1 MAYALYAPCLL
12 IAAISITLKENVI
25 STQHLPLVIAGPIV
39 RKVTS
44 NLCYIWVVTS
54 SADAPSLTLSHDE
67 APIDGDRQSETICV
81 GTHAFIHL
89 LSFSASKPFSDCARI
104 SYQLH
109 FDNEEQQARWHKE
122 QQALLYTG
130 QSTLSFHFTET
141 PKTILHGSCRKPHF
155 HSDDALAQVDT
166 LHEHAFK
173 QKSSFPDLLLMTG
186 DQIYADDVAGPMLK
200 AIHSVIAR
208 LGLFHETLEGAVVSN
223 TQELATHPHGY
234 YEREQLLPQ
243 ISTNTVLSS
252 LFFGAKKKPVFTS
265 VNAQNHLIGSAEIIA
280 MYLLVWSDTLWA
292 EITIDNDGI
301 PDKYSATFDKENE
314 ALKGF
319 VKQLPQVRRALA
331 HIPTYMIFDD
341 HDVTDDWNL
350 TRGWEQ
356 EVYGN
361 PLSKRMIGNAL
372 IGYLLCQGWG
382 NAPKKVTALIEKVKQ
397 STGEQGIAQH
407 DEIIDDLLDFD
418 QWHYRLDTTPPIEVL
433 DTRTQRWRSE
443 SDMNKPSGL
452 MDWEALC
459 DFQHSIIGKE
469 SVIVVSAAP
478 IYGVKVI
485 EAIQKVFTFF
495 GKALTVDAENW
506 MAHKG
511 TANVMLNIFRHYKT
525 PPEFI
530 ILSGDVHYS
539 FVYDVRLR
547 FRRNSPHITQFT
559 CSGLKN
565 AFPDGLIKWLDR
577 LNRILYRSKSPLNLF
592 TRRRNMSV
600 KAREPSMGYGEL
612 FNGCAI
618 GVLKISHKNTD
629 VQCKALL
636 SNGKEVEFPTSKND

>member
-1 MAYALYAPCLL
+1 MP
-12 IAAISITLKENVI
+12 
-25 STQHLPLVIAGPIV
+25 QVIAGPIV

-44 NLCYIWVVTS
+44 TECHIWVVTS
-54 SADAPSLTLSHDE
+54 NADSPALNLSANEVVVS
-67 APIDGDRQSETICV
+67 GNCQRETIRV
-81 GTHAFIHL
+81 GKYAFIHL
-89 LSFSASKPFSDCARI
+89 LSFTSSEPFEDTARIGYSLSFSDDA
-104 SYQLH
+104 
-109 FDNEEQQARWHKE
+109 QQASWEDE
-122 QQALLYTG
+122 QRGLLYDG
-130 QSTLSFHFTET
+130 QSSLCFHYTET
-141 PKTILHGSCRKPHF
+141 PETILHGSCRKPHF
-155 HSDDALAQVDT
+155 HSDDALAQVDV
-166 LHEHAFK
+166 LHKNAFK
-173 QKSSFPDLLLMTG
+173 KQNDFPDLLLMTG

-200 AIHSVIAR
+200 AIHSVIDR
-208 LGLFHETLEGAVVSN
+208 LGLYHEALEGAVVTN
-223 TQELATHPHGY
+223 TNELATHEHGY

-243 ISTNTVLSS
+243 IATNTVLSS
-252 LFFGAKKKPVFTS
+252 IFFGAKKKPVFTS

-292 EITIDNDGI
+292 DINIDKDGI
-301 PDKYSATFDKENE
+301 PPKYHAIFDKEHE
-314 ALKGF
+314 ALNGF

-382 NAPKKVTALIEKVKQ
+382 NAPKKVAPLIAKVQ
-397 STGEQGIAQH
+397 ESMGESGLNSH

-443 SDMNKPSGL
+443 SNMNKPSGL

-511 TANVMLNIFRHYKT
+511 TANVILNIFRHYKT
-525 PPEFI
+525 PPDFI

-577 LNRILYRSKSPLNLF
+577 LNRVLYRSKSPLNLF

-600 KAREPSMGYGEL
+600 KAREPSLGYGEL

-618 GVLKISHKNTD
+618 GVLKISQKNTD

-636 SNGKEVEFPTSKND
+636 SNGKEVEFPASKDD

>member
-1 MAYALYAPCLL
+1 MP
-12 IAAISITLKENVI
+12 
-25 STQHLPLVIAGPIV
+25 QVIAGPIV

-44 NLCYIWVVTS
+44 TECHIWVVTS
-54 SADAPSLTLSHDE
+54 NADSPTLNLSANEVVVS
-67 APIDGDRQSETICV
+67 GNCQRETIRV
-81 GTHAFIHL
+81 GKYAFIHL
-89 LSFSASKPFSDCARI
+89 LSFTSSEPFEDTARIGYSLSFSDDA
-104 SYQLH
+104 
-109 FDNEEQQARWHKE
+109 QQASWEDE
-122 QQALLYTG
+122 QRGLLYDG
-130 QSTLSFHFTET
+130 QSSLCFHYTET
-141 PKTILHGSCRKPHF
+141 PETILHGSCRKPHF
-155 HSDDALAQVDT
+155 HSDDALAQVDV
-166 LHEHAFK
+166 LHKNAFK
-173 QKSSFPDLLLMTG
+173 KENDFPDLLLMTG

-200 AIHSVIAR
+200 AIHSVIDR
-208 LGLFHETLEGAVVSN
+208 LGLYHEALEGAVVTN
-223 TQELATHPHGY
+223 TNELATHEHGY

-243 ISTNTVLSS
+243 IATNTVLSS
-252 LFFGAKKKPVFTS
+252 IFFGAKKKPVFTS

-292 EITIDNDGI
+292 DINIDKDGI
-301 PDKYSATFDKENE
+301 PPKYHAIFDKEHE
-314 ALKGF
+314 ALNGF

-382 NAPKKVTALIEKVKQ
+382 NAPKKVAPLIAKVQ
-397 STGEQGIAQH
+397 ESMGESGLNSH

-443 SDMNKPSGL
+443 SNMNKPSGL

-511 TANVMLNIFRHYKT
+511 TANVILNIFRHYKT
-525 PPEFI
+525 PPDFI

-577 LNRILYRSKSPLNLF
+577 LNRVLYRSKSPLNLF

-600 KAREPSMGYGEL
+600 KAREPSLGYGEL

-618 GVLKISHKNTD
+618 GVLKISQKNTD

-636 SNGKEVEFPTSKND
+636 SNGKEVEFPASKDD

>member
-1 MAYALYAPCLL
+1 MP
-12 IAAISITLKENVI
+12 
-25 STQHLPLVIAGPIV
+25 QVIAGPIV

-44 NLCYIWVVTS
+44 TECHIWVVTS
-54 SADAPSLTLSHDE
+54 NADSPTLNLSANEVVVS
-67 APIDGDRQSETICV
+67 GNCQRETIRV
-81 GTHAFIHL
+81 GKYAFIHL
-89 LSFSASKPFSDCARI
+89 LSFTSSEPFEDTARIGYSLSFSDDA
-104 SYQLH
+104 
-109 FDNEEQQARWHKE
+109 QQASWENE
-122 QQALLYTG
+122 QRGLLYDG
-130 QSTLSFHFTET
+130 QPSLCFHYTET
-141 PKTILHGSCRKPHF
+141 PETILHGSCRKPHF
-155 HSDDALAQVDT
+155 HSDDALAQVDV
-166 LHEHAFK
+166 LHKNAFK
-173 QKSSFPDLLLMTG
+173 KQNDFPDLLLMTG

-200 AIHSVIAR
+200 AIHSVIDR
-208 LGLFHETLEGAVVSN
+208 LGLYHEALEGAVVTN
-223 TQELATHPHGY
+223 TNELATHEHGY

-243 ISTNTVLSS
+243 IATNTVLSS
-252 LFFGAKKKPVFTS
+252 IFFGAKKKPVFTS

-292 EITIDNDGI
+292 DINIDKDGI
-301 PDKYSATFDKENE
+301 PQKYHAIFDKEHE
-314 ALKGF
+314 ALNGF

-382 NAPKKVTALIEKVKQ
+382 NAPKKVAPLIAKVQ
-397 STGEQGIAQH
+397 ESMGESGLNSH
-407 DEIIDDLLDFD
+407 DEVIDDLLDFD

-443 SDMNKPSGL
+443 SNMNKPSGL

-511 TANVMLNIFRHYKT
+511 TANVILNIFRHYKT
-525 PPEFI
+525 PPDFI

-577 LNRILYRSKSPLNLF
+577 LNRVLYRSKSPLNLF

-600 KAREPSMGYGEL
+600 KAREPSLGYGEL

-618 GVLKISHKNTD
+618 GVLKISQKNTD

-636 SNGKEVEFPTSKND
+636 SNGNEVEFPASKDD

>member
-1 MAYALYAPCLL
+1 
-12 IAAISITLKENVI
+12 
-25 STQHLPLVIAGPIV
+25 
-39 RKVTS
+39 VTS
-44 NLCYIWVVTS
+44 TECHIWVVTS
-54 SADAPSLTLSHDE
+54 NADSPTLNLSANEVVVS
-67 APIDGDRQSETICV
+67 GNCQRETIRV
-81 GTHAFIHL
+81 GKYAFIHL
-89 LSFSASKPFSDCARI
+89 LSFTSSEPFEDTARIGYSLSFSDDA
-104 SYQLH
+104 
-109 FDNEEQQARWHKE
+109 QQASWENE
-122 QQALLYTG
+122 QRGLLYDG
-130 QSTLSFHFTET
+130 QSSLCFHYTET
-141 PKTILHGSCRKPHF
+141 PETILHGSCRKPHF
-155 HSDDALAQVDT
+155 HSDDALAQVDV
-166 LHEHAFK
+166 LHKNAFK
-173 QKSSFPDLLLMTG
+173 KQNDFPDLLLMTG

-200 AIHSVIAR
+200 AIHSVIDR
-208 LGLFHETLEGAVVSN
+208 LGLYHEALEGAVVTN
-223 TQELATHPHGY
+223 TNELATHEHGY

-243 ISTNTVLSS
+243 IATNTVLSS
-252 LFFGAKKKPVFTS
+252 IFFGAKKKPVFTS

-292 EITIDNDGI
+292 DINIDKDGI
-301 PDKYSATFDKENE
+301 PPKYHVIFDKEHE
-314 ALKGF
+314 ALNGF

-382 NAPKKVTALIEKVKQ
+382 NAPKKVAPLIAKVQ
-397 STGEQGIAQH
+397 ESMGESGLNSH

-443 SDMNKPSGL
+443 SNMNKPSGL

-511 TANVMLNIFRHYKT
+511 TANVILNIFRHYKT
-525 PPEFI
+525 PPDFI

-577 LNRILYRSKSPLNLF
+577 LNRVLYRSKSPLNLF

-600 KAREPSMGYGEL
+600 KAREPSLGYGEL

-618 GVLKISHKNTD
+618 GVLKISQKNTD

-636 SNGKEVEFPTSKND
+636 NNGKEVEFPASKDD

>member
-1 MAYALYAPCLL
+1 MP
-12 IAAISITLKENVI
+12 
-25 STQHLPLVIAGPIV
+25 QVIAGPIV

-44 NLCYIWVVTS
+44 TECHIWVVTS
-54 SADAPSLTLSHDE
+54 NADSPALNLSANEVVVS
-67 APIDGDRQSETICV
+67 GNCQRETIRV
-81 GTHAFIHL
+81 GKYAFIHL
-89 LSFSASKPFSDCARI
+89 LSFTSSEPFEDTARIGYSLSFSDDA
-104 SYQLH
+104 
-109 FDNEEQQARWHKE
+109 QQASWENE
-122 QQALLYTG
+122 QRGLLYDG
-130 QSTLSFHFTET
+130 QPSLCFHYTET
-141 PKTILHGSCRKPHF
+141 PETILHGSCRKPHF
-155 HSDDALAQVDT
+155 HSDDALAQVDV
-166 LHEHAFK
+166 LHKNAFK
-173 QKSSFPDLLLMTG
+173 KQNDFPDLLLMTG

-200 AIHSVIAR
+200 AIHSVIDR
-208 LGLFHETLEGAVVSN
+208 LGLYHEALEGAVVTN
-223 TQELATHPHGY
+223 TNELATHEHGY

-243 ISTNTVLSS
+243 IATNTVLSS
-252 LFFGAKKKPVFTS
+252 IFFGAKKKPVFTS

-292 EITIDNDGI
+292 DINIDKDGI
-301 PDKYSATFDKENE
+301 PPKYHAIFDKEHE
-314 ALKGF
+314 ALNGF

-382 NAPKKVTALIEKVKQ
+382 NAPKKVAPLIAKVQ
-397 STGEQGIAQH
+397 ESMGESGLNSH

-443 SDMNKPSGL
+443 SNMNKPSGL

-459 DFQHSIIGKE
+459 DFQHSIIGKK

-511 TANVMLNIFRHYKT
+511 TANVILNIFRHYKT
-525 PPEFI
+525 PPDFI

-577 LNRILYRSKSPLNLF
+577 LNRVLYRSKSPLNLF

-600 KAREPSMGYGEL
+600 KAREPSLGYGEL

-618 GVLKISHKNTD
+618 GVLKISQKNTD

-636 SNGKEVEFPTSKND
+636 SNGKEVEFPASKDD

>member
-1 MAYALYAPCLL
+1 MP
-12 IAAISITLKENVI
+12 
-25 STQHLPLVIAGPIV
+25 QVIAGPIV

-44 NLCYIWVVTS
+44 TECHIWVVTS
-54 SADAPSLTLSHDE
+54 NADSPTLNLSANEVVVS
-67 APIDGDRQSETICV
+67 GNCQRETIRV
-81 GTHAFIHL
+81 GKYAFIHL
-89 LSFSASKPFSDCARI
+89 LSFTSSEPFEDTARIGYSLSFSDDA
-104 SYQLH
+104 
-109 FDNEEQQARWHKE
+109 QQASWENE
-122 QQALLYTG
+122 QRGLLYDG
-130 QSTLSFHFTET
+130 QSSLCFHYTET
-141 PKTILHGSCRKPHF
+141 PETILHGSCRKPHF
-155 HSDDALAQVDT
+155 HSDDALAQVDV
-166 LHEHAFK
+166 LHKNAFK
-173 QKSSFPDLLLMTG
+173 KQNDFPDLLLMTG

-200 AIHSVIAR
+200 AIHSVIDR
-208 LGLFHETLEGAVVSN
+208 LGLYHEALEGAVVTN
-223 TQELATHPHGY
+223 TNELATHEHGF

-243 ISTNTVLSS
+243 IATNTVLSS
-252 LFFGAKKKPVFTS
+252 IFFGAKKKPVFTS

-292 EITIDNDGI
+292 DINIDKDGI
-301 PDKYSATFDKENE
+301 PPKYHAIFDKEHE
-314 ALKGF
+314 ALNGF

-382 NAPKKVTALIEKVKQ
+382 NAPKKVAPLIAKVQ
-397 STGEQGIAQH
+397 ESMGESGLNSH

-443 SDMNKPSGL
+443 SNMNKPSGL

-511 TANVMLNIFRHYKT
+511 TSNVILNIFRHYKT
-525 PPEFI
+525 PPDFI

-577 LNRILYRSKSPLNLF
+577 LNRVLYRSKSPLNLF

-600 KAREPSMGYGEL
+600 KAREPSLGYGEL

-618 GVLKISHKNTD
+618 GVLKISQKNTD

-636 SNGKEVEFPTSKND
+636 SNGKEVEFPASKDD

>member
-1 MAYALYAPCLL
+1 MP
-12 IAAISITLKENVI
+12 
-25 STQHLPLVIAGPIV
+25 QVIAGPIV
-39 RKVTS
+39 RRVTS
-44 NLCYIWVVTS
+44 TECHIWVVTS
-54 SADAPSLTLSHDE
+54 NADSPALNLSANEVVVS
-67 APIDGDRQSETICV
+67 GNCQRETIRV
-81 GTHAFIHL
+81 GKYAFIHL
-89 LSFSASKPFSDCARI
+89 LSFTSSEPFEDTARIGYSLSFSDDA
-104 SYQLH
+104 
-109 FDNEEQQARWHKE
+109 QQASWENE
-122 QQALLYTG
+122 QRGLLYDG
-130 QSTLSFHFTET
+130 QSSLCFHYTET
-141 PKTILHGSCRKPHF
+141 PETILHGSCRKPHF
-155 HSDDALAQVDT
+155 HSDDALAQVDV
-166 LHEHAFK
+166 LHKNAFK
-173 QKSSFPDLLLMTG
+173 KENDFPDLLLMTG

-200 AIHSVIAR
+200 AIHSVIDR
-208 LGLFHETLEGAVVSN
+208 LGLYHEALEGAVVTN
-223 TQELATHPHGY
+223 TNELATHEHGY

-243 ISTNTVLSS
+243 IATNTVLSS
-252 LFFGAKKKPVFTS
+252 IFFGAKKKPVFTS

-292 EITIDNDGI
+292 DINIDKDGI
-301 PDKYSATFDKENE
+301 PAKYHAIFDKEHE
-314 ALKGF
+314 ALNGF

-382 NAPKKVTALIEKVKQ
+382 NAPKKVAPLIAKVQ
-397 STGEQGIAQH
+397 ESMGESGLNSH

-443 SDMNKPSGL
+443 SNMNKPSGL

-511 TANVMLNIFRHYKT
+511 TANVILNIFRHYKT
-525 PPEFI
+525 PPDFI

-577 LNRILYRSKSPLNLF
+577 LNRVLYRSKSPLNLF

-600 KAREPSMGYGEL
+600 KAREPSLGYGEL

-618 GVLKISHKNTD
+618 GVLKISQKNTD

-636 SNGKEVEFPTSKND
+636 SNGKEVEFPASKDD

>member
-1 MAYALYAPCLL
+1 
-12 IAAISITLKENVI
+12 
-25 STQHLPLVIAGPIV
+25 
-39 RKVTS
+39 VTS
-44 NLCYIWVVTS
+44 TECHIWVVTS
-54 SADAPSLTLSHDE
+54 NADSPALNLSANEVVVS
-67 APIDGDRQSETICV
+67 GNCQRETIRV
-81 GTHAFIHL
+81 GKYAFIHL
-89 LSFSASKPFSDCARI
+89 LSFTSSEPFEDTARIGYSLSFSDDA
-104 SYQLH
+104 
-109 FDNEEQQARWHKE
+109 QQASWENE
-122 QQALLYTG
+122 QRGLLYDG
-130 QSTLSFHFTET
+130 QSSLCFHYTET
-141 PKTILHGSCRKPHF
+141 PETILHGSCRKPHF
-155 HSDDALAQVDT
+155 HSDDALAQVDV
-166 LHEHAFK
+166 LHKNAFK
-173 QKSSFPDLLLMTG
+173 KQNDFPDLLLMTG

-200 AIHSVIAR
+200 AIHSVIDR
-208 LGLFHETLEGAVVSN
+208 LGLYHEALEGAVVTN
-223 TQELATHPHGY
+223 TNELATHEHGY

-243 ISTNTVLSS
+243 IATNTVLSS
-252 LFFGAKKKPVFTS
+252 IFFGAKKKPVFTS

-292 EITIDNDGI
+292 DINIDKDGI
-301 PDKYSATFDKENE
+301 PPKYHAIFDKEHE
-314 ALKGF
+314 ALNGF

-382 NAPKKVTALIEKVKQ
+382 NAPKKVAPLIAKVQ
-397 STGEQGIAQH
+397 ESMGESGLNSH

-443 SDMNKPSGL
+443 SNMNKPSGL

-511 TANVMLNIFRHYKT
+511 TANVILNIFRHYKT
-525 PPEFI
+525 PPDFI

-577 LNRILYRSKSPLNLF
+577 LNRVLYRSKSPLNLF

-618 GVLKISHKNTD
+618 GVLKISQKNTD
-629 VQCKALL
+629 VLCKALL
-636 SNGKEVEFPTSKND
+636 SNGKEVEFPASKDD

>member
-1 MAYALYAPCLL
+1 
-12 IAAISITLKENVI
+12 
-25 STQHLPLVIAGPIV
+25 
-39 RKVTS
+39 VTS
-44 NLCYIWVVTS
+44 TECHIWVVTS
-54 SADAPSLTLSHDE
+54 NADSPALNLSANEVVVS
-67 APIDGDRQSETICV
+67 GNCQRETIRV
-81 GTHAFIHL
+81 GKYAFIHL
-89 LSFSASKPFSDCARI
+89 LSFTSSEPFEDTARIGYSLSFSDDA
-104 SYQLH
+104 
-109 FDNEEQQARWHKE
+109 QQASWENE
-122 QQALLYTG
+122 QRGLLYDG
-130 QSTLSFHFTET
+130 QSSLCFHYTET
-141 PKTILHGSCRKPHF
+141 PETILHGSCRKPHF
-155 HSDDALAQVDT
+155 HSDDALAQVDV
-166 LHEHAFK
+166 LHKNAFK
-173 QKSSFPDLLLMTG
+173 KQNDFPDLLLMTG

-200 AIHSVIAR
+200 AIHSVIDR
-208 LGLFHETLEGAVVSN
+208 LGLYHEALEGAVVTN
-223 TQELATHPHGY
+223 TNELATHEHGY

-243 ISTNTVLSS
+243 IATNTVLSS
-252 LFFGAKKKPVFTS
+252 IFFGAKKKPVFTS

-292 EITIDNDGI
+292 DINIDKDGI
-301 PDKYSATFDKENE
+301 PPKYHAIFDKEHE
-314 ALKGF
+314 ALNGF

-382 NAPKKVTALIEKVKQ
+382 NAPKKVAPLIAKVQ
-397 STGEQGIAQH
+397 ESMGESGLNSH

-443 SDMNKPSGL
+443 SNMNKPSGL

-511 TANVMLNIFRHYKT
+511 TANVILNIFRHYKT
-525 PPEFI
+525 PPDFI

-577 LNRILYRSKSPLNLF
+577 LNRVLYRSKSPLNLF

-600 KAREPSMGYGEL
+600 KAREPSLGYGEL

-618 GVLKISHKNTD
+618 GVLKISQKNTD

-636 SNGKEVEFPTSKND
+636 SNGNEVEFPASKDD

>member
-1 MAYALYAPCLL
+1 MP
-12 IAAISITLKENVI
+12 
-25 STQHLPLVIAGPIV
+25 QVIAGPIV

-44 NLCYIWVVTS
+44 TECHIWVVTS
-54 SADAPSLTLSHDE
+54 NADSPALNLSANEVVVS
-67 APIDGDRQSETICV
+67 GNCQRETIRV
-81 GTHAFIHL
+81 GKYAFIHL
-89 LSFSASKPFSDCARI
+89 LSFTSSEPFEDTARIGYSLSFSDDA
-104 SYQLH
+104 
-109 FDNEEQQARWHKE
+109 QQASWENE
-122 QQALLYTG
+122 QRGLLYDG
-130 QSTLSFHFTET
+130 QSSLGFHYTET
-141 PKTILHGSCRKPHF
+141 PETILHGSCRKPHF
-155 HSDDALAQVDT
+155 HSDDALAQVDV
-166 LHEHAFK
+166 LHKNAFK
-173 QKSSFPDLLLMTG
+173 KQNDFPDLLLMTG

-200 AIHSVIAR
+200 AIHSVIDR
-208 LGLFHETLEGAVVSN
+208 LGLYHEALEGAVVTN
-223 TQELATHPHGY
+223 TNELATHEHGY

-243 ISTNTVLSS
+243 IATNTVLSS
-252 LFFGAKKKPVFTS
+252 IFFGAKKKPVFTS

-292 EITIDNDGI
+292 DINIDKDGI
-301 PDKYSATFDKENE
+301 PPKYHAIFDKEHE
-314 ALKGF
+314 ALNGF

-382 NAPKKVTALIEKVKQ
+382 NAPKKVAPLIAKVQ
-397 STGEQGIAQH
+397 ESMGESGLNSH

-443 SDMNKPSGL
+443 SNMNKPSGL

-459 DFQHSIIGKE
+459 DFQHSIIGKK

-511 TANVMLNIFRHYKT
+511 TANVILNIFRHYKT
-525 PPEFI
+525 PPDFI

-577 LNRILYRSKSPLNLF
+577 LNRVLYRSKSPLNLF

-600 KAREPSMGYGEL
+600 KAREPSLGYGEL

-618 GVLKISHKNTD
+618 GVLKISQKNTD

-636 SNGKEVEFPTSKND
+636 SNGKEVEFPASKDD

>member
-1 MAYALYAPCLL
+1 MP
-12 IAAISITLKENVI
+12 
-25 STQHLPLVIAGPIV
+25 QVIAGPIV

-44 NLCYIWVVTS
+44 TECHIWVVTS
-54 SADAPSLTLSHDE
+54 NADSPTLNLSANEVVVS
-67 APIDGDRQSETICV
+67 GNCQRETIRV
-81 GTHAFIHL
+81 GKYAFIHL
-89 LSFSASKPFSDCARI
+89 LSFTSSEPFEDTARIGYSLSFSDDA
-104 SYQLH
+104 
-109 FDNEEQQARWHKE
+109 QQASWENE
-122 QQALLYTG
+122 QRGLLYDG
-130 QSTLSFHFTET
+130 QSSLCFHYTET
-141 PKTILHGSCRKPHF
+141 PETILHGSCRKPHF
-155 HSDDALAQVDT
+155 HSDDALAQVDV
-166 LHEHAFK
+166 LHKNAFK
-173 QKSSFPDLLLMTG
+173 KENDFPDLLLMTG

-200 AIHSVIAR
+200 AIHSVIDR
-208 LGLFHETLEGAVVSN
+208 LGLYHEALEGAVVTN
-223 TQELATHPHGY
+223 TNELATHEHGY

-243 ISTNTVLSS
+243 IATNTVLSS
-252 LFFGAKKKPVFTS
+252 IFFGAKKKPVFTS

-292 EITIDNDGI
+292 DINIDKDGI
-301 PDKYSATFDKENE
+301 PPKYHAIFDKEHE
-314 ALKGF
+314 ALNGF

-382 NAPKKVTALIEKVKQ
+382 NAPKKVAPLIAKVQ
-397 STGEQGIAQH
+397 ESMGESGLNSH

-443 SDMNKPSGL
+443 SNMNKPSGL

-511 TANVMLNIFRHYKT
+511 TANVILNIFRHYKT
-525 PPEFI
+525 PPDFI

-577 LNRILYRSKSPLNLF
+577 LNRVLYRSKSPLNLF

-600 KAREPSMGYGEL
+600 KAREPSLGYGEL

-618 GVLKISHKNTD
+618 GVLKISQKNTD

-636 SNGKEVEFPTSKND
+636 SNGNEVEFPASKDD

>member
-1 MAYALYAPCLL
+1 
-12 IAAISITLKENVI
+12 
-25 STQHLPLVIAGPIV
+25 LPQVIAGPIV

-44 NLCYIWVVTS
+44 TECHIWVVTS
-54 SADAPSLTLSHDE
+54 NADSPTLNLSANEVVVS
-67 APIDGDRQSETICV
+67 GNCQRETIRV
-81 GTHAFIHL
+81 GKYAFIHL
-89 LSFSASKPFSDCARI
+89 LSFTSSEPFEDTARIGYSLSFSDDA
-104 SYQLH
+104 
-109 FDNEEQQARWHKE
+109 QQASWENE
-122 QQALLYTG
+122 QRGLLYDG
-130 QSTLSFHFTET
+130 QPSLCFHYTET
-141 PKTILHGSCRKPHF
+141 PETILHGSCRKPHF
-155 HSDDALAQVDT
+155 HSDDALAQVDV
-166 LHEHAFK
+166 LHKNAFK
-173 QKSSFPDLLLMTG
+173 KQDDFPDLLLMTG

-200 AIHSVIAR
+200 AIHSVIDR
-208 LGLFHETLEGAVVSN
+208 LGLYHEALEGAVVTN
-223 TQELATHPHGY
+223 TNELATHEHGY

-243 ISTNTVLSS
+243 IATNTVLSS
-252 LFFGAKKKPVFTS
+252 IFFGAKKKPVFTS

-292 EITIDNDGI
+292 DINIDKDGI
-301 PDKYSATFDKENE
+301 PPKYHAIFDKEHE
-314 ALKGF
+314 ALNGF

-382 NAPKKVTALIEKVKQ
+382 NAPKKVAPLIAKVQ
-397 STGEQGIAQH
+397 ESMGESGLNSH

-443 SDMNKPSGL
+443 SNMNKPSGL

-511 TANVMLNIFRHYKT
+511 TANVILNIFRHYKT
-525 PPEFI
+525 PPDFI

-577 LNRILYRSKSPLNLF
+577 LNRVLYRSKSPLNLF

-600 KAREPSMGYGEL
+600 KAREPSLGYGEL

-618 GVLKISHKNTD
+618 GVLKISQKNTD

-636 SNGKEVEFPTSKND
+636 SNGKEVEFPASKDD

>member
-1 MAYALYAPCLL
+1 MP
-12 IAAISITLKENVI
+12 
-25 STQHLPLVIAGPIV
+25 QVIAGPIV

-44 NLCYIWVVTS
+44 TECHIWVVTS
-54 SADAPSLTLSHDE
+54 NADSPALNLSANEVVVS
-67 APIDGDRQSETICV
+67 GNCQRETIRV
-81 GTHAFIHL
+81 GKYAFIHL
-89 LSFSASKPFSDCARI
+89 LSFTSSERFEDTARIGYSLSFSDDA
-104 SYQLH
+104 
-109 FDNEEQQARWHKE
+109 QQASWENE
-122 QQALLYTG
+122 QRGLLYDG
-130 QSTLSFHFTET
+130 QSSLCFHYTET
-141 PKTILHGSCRKPHF
+141 PETILHGSCRKPHF
-155 HSDDALAQVDT
+155 HSDDALAQVDV
-166 LHEHAFK
+166 LHKNAFK
-173 QKSSFPDLLLMTG
+173 KQNDFPDLLLMTG

-200 AIHSVIAR
+200 AIHSVIDR
-208 LGLFHETLEGAVVSN
+208 LGLYHEALEGAVVTN
-223 TQELATHPHGY
+223 TNELATHEHGY

-243 ISTNTVLSS
+243 IATNTVLSS
-252 LFFGAKKKPVFTS
+252 IFFGAKKKPVFTS

-292 EITIDNDGI
+292 DINIDKDGI
-301 PDKYSATFDKENE
+301 PPKYHAIFDKEHE
-314 ALKGF
+314 ALNGF

-382 NAPKKVTALIEKVKQ
+382 NAPKKVAPLIAKVQ
-397 STGEQGIAQH
+397 ESMGESGLNSH
-407 DEIIDDLLDFD
+407 DKIIDDLLDFD

-443 SDMNKPSGL
+443 SNMNKPSGL

-511 TANVMLNIFRHYKT
+511 TANVILNIFRHYKT
-525 PPEFI
+525 PPDFI

-577 LNRILYRSKSPLNLF
+577 LNRVLYRSKSPLNLF

-600 KAREPSMGYGEL
+600 KAREPSLGYGEL

-618 GVLKISHKNTD
+618 GVLKISQKNTD

-636 SNGKEVEFPTSKND
+636 SNGKEVEFPASKDD

>member
-1 MAYALYAPCLL
+1 M
-12 IAAISITLKENVI
+12 T
-25 STQHLPLVIAGPIV
+25 STECH
-39 RKVTS
+39 
-44 NLCYIWVVTS
+44 IWVVTS
-54 SADAPSLTLSHDE
+54 NADSPALNLSANEVVVS
-67 APIDGDRQSETICV
+67 GNCQRETIRV
-81 GTHAFIHL
+81 GKYAFIHL
-89 LSFSASKPFSDCARI
+89 LSFTSSEPFEDTARIGYSLSFSDDA
-104 SYQLH
+104 
-109 FDNEEQQARWHKE
+109 QQASWENE
-122 QQALLYTG
+122 QRGLLYDG
-130 QSTLSFHFTET
+130 QPSLCFHYTET
-141 PKTILHGSCRKPHF
+141 PETILHGSCRKPHF
-155 HSDDALAQVDT
+155 HSDDALAQVDV
-166 LHEHAFK
+166 LHKNAFK
-173 QKSSFPDLLLMTG
+173 KQNDFPDLLLMTG

-200 AIHSVIAR
+200 AIHSVIDR
-208 LGLFHETLEGAVVSN
+208 LGLYHEALEGAVVTN
-223 TQELATHPHGY
+223 TNELATHEHGY

-243 ISTNTVLSS
+243 IATNTVLSS
-252 LFFGAKKKPVFTS
+252 IFFGAKKKPVFTS

-292 EITIDNDGI
+292 DINIDKDGI
-301 PDKYSATFDKENE
+301 PPKYHAIFDKEHE
-314 ALKGF
+314 ALNGF

-382 NAPKKVTALIEKVKQ
+382 NAPKKVAPLIAKVQ
-397 STGEQGIAQH
+397 ESMGESGLNSH

-443 SDMNKPSGL
+443 SNMNKPSGL

-459 DFQHSIIGKE
+459 DFQHSIIGKK

-511 TANVMLNIFRHYKT
+511 TANVILNIFRHYKT
-525 PPEFI
+525 PPDFI

-577 LNRILYRSKSPLNLF
+577 LNRVLYRSKSPLNLF

-600 KAREPSMGYGEL
+600 KAREPSLGYGEL

-618 GVLKISHKNTD
+618 GVLKISQKNTD

-636 SNGKEVEFPTSKND
+636 SNGNEVEFPASKDD

>member
-1 MAYALYAPCLL
+1 MP
-12 IAAISITLKENVI
+12 
-25 STQHLPLVIAGPIV
+25 QVIAGPIV

-44 NLCYIWVVTS
+44 TECHIWVVTS
-54 SADAPSLTLSHDE
+54 NADSPALNLSANEVVVS
-67 APIDGDRQSETICV
+67 GNCQRETIRV
-81 GTHAFIHL
+81 GKYAFIHL
-89 LSFSASKPFSDCARI
+89 LSFTSSEPFEDTARIGYSLSFSDDA
-104 SYQLH
+104 
-109 FDNEEQQARWHKE
+109 QQASWENE
-122 QQALLYTG
+122 QRGLLYDG
-130 QSTLSFHFTET
+130 QSSLCFHYTET
-141 PKTILHGSCRKPHF
+141 PETILHGSCRKPHF
-155 HSDDALAQVDT
+155 HSDDALAQVDV
-166 LHEHAFK
+166 LHKNAFK
-173 QKSSFPDLLLMTG
+173 KQNDFPDLLLMTG

-200 AIHSVIAR
+200 AIHSVIDR
-208 LGLFHETLEGAVVSN
+208 LGLYHEALEGAVVTN
-223 TQELATHPHGY
+223 TNELATHEHGY

-243 ISTNTVLSS
+243 IATNTVLSS
-252 LFFGAKKKPVFTS
+252 IFFGAKKKPVFTS

-292 EITIDNDGI
+292 DINIDKDGI
-301 PDKYSATFDKENE
+301 PPKYHAIFDKEHE
-314 ALKGF
+314 ALNGF

-382 NAPKKVTALIEKVKQ
+382 NAPKKVAPLIARVQE
-397 STGEQGIAQH
+397 SMGESGLNSH

-443 SDMNKPSGL
+443 SNMNKPSGL

-459 DFQHSIIGKE
+459 DFQHSIIGKK

-511 TANVMLNIFRHYKT
+511 TANVILNIFRHYKT
-525 PPEFI
+525 PPDFI

-577 LNRILYRSKSPLNLF
+577 LNRVLYRSKSPLNLF

-600 KAREPSMGYGEL
+600 KAREPSLGYGEL

-618 GVLKISHKNTD
+618 GVLKISQKNTD

-636 SNGKEVEFPTSKND
+636 SNGKEVEFPASKDD

>member
-1 MAYALYAPCLL
+1 MP
-12 IAAISITLKENVI
+12 
-25 STQHLPLVIAGPIV
+25 QVIAGPIV

-44 NLCYIWVVTS
+44 TECHIWVVTS
-54 SADAPSLTLSHDE
+54 NADSPALNLSANEVVVS
-67 APIDGDRQSETICV
+67 GNCQRETIRV
-81 GTHAFIHL
+81 GKYAFIHL
-89 LSFSASKPFSDCARI
+89 LSFTSSEPFEDTARIGYSLSFSDDA
-104 SYQLH
+104 
-109 FDNEEQQARWHKE
+109 QQASWENE
-122 QQALLYTG
+122 QRGLLYDG
-130 QSTLSFHFTET
+130 QSSLCFHYTET
-141 PKTILHGSCRKPHF
+141 PETILHGSCRKPHF
-155 HSDDALAQVDT
+155 HSDDALAQVDV
-166 LHEHAFK
+166 LHKNAFK
-173 QKSSFPDLLLMTG
+173 KQNDFPDLLLMTG

-200 AIHSVIAR
+200 AIHSVIDR
-208 LGLFHETLEGAVVSN
+208 LGLYHEALEGAVVTN
-223 TQELATHPHGY
+223 TNELATHEHGY

-243 ISTNTVLSS
+243 IATNTVLSS
-252 LFFGAKKKPVFTS
+252 IFFGAKKKPVFTS

-292 EITIDNDGI
+292 DINIDKDGI
-301 PDKYSATFDKENE
+301 PPKYHAIFDKEHETLN
-314 ALKGF
+314 GF

-382 NAPKKVTALIEKVKQ
+382 NAPKKVAPLIAKVQ
-397 STGEQGIAQH
+397 ESMGESGLNSH

-443 SDMNKPSGL
+443 SNMNKPSGL

-459 DFQHSIIGKE
+459 DFQHSIIGKK

-511 TANVMLNIFRHYKT
+511 TANVILNIFRHYKT
-525 PPEFI
+525 PPDFI

-577 LNRILYRSKSPLNLF
+577 LNRVLYRSKSPLNLF

-600 KAREPSMGYGEL
+600 KAREPSLGYGEL

-618 GVLKISHKNTD
+618 GVLKISQKNTD

-636 SNGKEVEFPTSKND
+636 SNGKEVEFPASKDD

>member
-1 MAYALYAPCLL
+1 MP
-12 IAAISITLKENVI
+12 
-25 STQHLPLVIAGPIV
+25 QVIAGPIV

-44 NLCYIWVVTS
+44 TECHIWVVTS
-54 SADAPSLTLSHDE
+54 NADSPTLNLSANEVVVS
-67 APIDGDRQSETICV
+67 GNCQRETIRV
-81 GTHAFIHL
+81 GKYAFIHL
-89 LSFSASKPFSDCARI
+89 LSFTSSEPFEDTARIGYSLSFSDDA
-104 SYQLH
+104 
-109 FDNEEQQARWHKE
+109 QQASWENE
-122 QQALLYTG
+122 QRGLLYDG
-130 QSTLSFHFTET
+130 QSSLCFHYTET
-141 PKTILHGSCRKPHF
+141 PETILHGSCRKPHF
-155 HSDDALAQVDT
+155 HSDDALAQVDV
-166 LHEHAFK
+166 LHKNAFK
-173 QKSSFPDLLLMTG
+173 KENDFPDLLLMTG

-200 AIHSVIAR
+200 AIHSVIDR
-208 LGLFHETLEGAVVSN
+208 LGLYHEALEGAVVTN
-223 TQELATHPHGY
+223 TNELATHEHGY

-243 ISTNTVLSS
+243 IATNTVLSS
-252 LFFGAKKKPVFTS
+252 IFFGAKKKPVFTS

-292 EITIDNDGI
+292 DINIDKDGI
-301 PDKYSATFDKENE
+301 PPKYHAIFDKEHE
-314 ALKGF
+314 ALNGF

-382 NAPKKVTALIEKVKQ
+382 NAPKKVAPLIAKVQ
-397 STGEQGIAQH
+397 ESMGESGLNSH

-443 SDMNKPSGL
+443 SNMNKPSGL

-511 TANVMLNIFRHYKT
+511 TANVILNIFRHYKT
-525 PPEFI
+525 PPDFI

-577 LNRILYRSKSPLNLF
+577 LNRVLYRSKSPLNLF

-600 KAREPSMGYGEL
+600 KAREPSLGYGEL

-618 GVLKISHKNTD
+618 GVLKISQKTTD

-636 SNGKEVEFPTSKND
+636 SNGKEVEFPASKDD

>member
-1 MAYALYAPCLL
+1 M
-12 IAAISITLKENVI
+12 T
-25 STQHLPLVIAGPIV
+25 STECH
-39 RKVTS
+39 
-44 NLCYIWVVTS
+44 IWVVTS
-54 SADAPSLTLSHDE
+54 NADSPTLNLSANEVVVS
-67 APIDGDRQSETICV
+67 GNCQRETIRV
-81 GTHAFIHL
+81 GKYAFIHL
-89 LSFSASKPFSDCARI
+89 LSFTSSEPFEDTARIGYSLSFSDDA
-104 SYQLH
+104 
-109 FDNEEQQARWHKE
+109 QQASWENE
-122 QQALLYTG
+122 QRGLLYDG
-130 QSTLSFHFTET
+130 QPSLCFHYTET
-141 PKTILHGSCRKPHF
+141 PETILHGSCRKPHF
-155 HSDDALAQVDT
+155 HSDDALAQVDV
-166 LHEHAFK
+166 LHKNAFK
-173 QKSSFPDLLLMTG
+173 KQNDFPDLLLMTG

-200 AIHSVIAR
+200 AIHSVIDR
-208 LGLFHETLEGAVVSN
+208 LGLYHEALEGAVVTN
-223 TQELATHPHGY
+223 TNELATHEHGY

-243 ISTNTVLSS
+243 IATNTVLSS
-252 LFFGAKKKPVFTS
+252 IFFGAKKKPVFTS

-292 EITIDNDGI
+292 DINIDKDGI
-301 PDKYSATFDKENE
+301 PPKYHAIFDKEHESLN
-314 ALKGF
+314 GF

-382 NAPKKVTALIEKVKQ
+382 NAPKKVAPLIAKVQ
-397 STGEQGIAQH
+397 ESMGESGLNSH

-443 SDMNKPSGL
+443 SNMNKPSGL

-459 DFQHSIIGKE
+459 DFQHSIIGKK

-511 TANVMLNIFRHYKT
+511 TANVILNIFRHYKT
-525 PPEFI
+525 PPDFI

-577 LNRILYRSKSPLNLF
+577 LNRVLYRSKSPLNLF

-600 KAREPSMGYGEL
+600 KAREPSLGYGEL

-618 GVLKISHKNTD
+618 GVLKISQKNTD

-636 SNGKEVEFPTSKND
+636 SNGKEVEFPASKDD

>member
-1 MAYALYAPCLL
+1 
-12 IAAISITLKENVI
+12 
-25 STQHLPLVIAGPIV
+25 LPQVIAGPIV

-44 NLCYIWVVTS
+44 TECHIWVVTS
-54 SADAPSLTLSHDE
+54 NADSPTLNLSANEVVVS
-67 APIDGDRQSETICV
+67 GNCQRETIRV
-81 GTHAFIHL
+81 GKYAFIHL
-89 LSFSASKPFSDCARI
+89 LSFTSSEPFEDTARIGYSLSFSDDA
-104 SYQLH
+104 
-109 FDNEEQQARWHKE
+109 QQASWENE
-122 QQALLYTG
+122 QRGLLYDG
-130 QSTLSFHFTET
+130 QSSLCFHYTET
-141 PKTILHGSCRKPHF
+141 PETILHGSCRKPHF
-155 HSDDALAQVDT
+155 HSDDALAQVDV
-166 LHEHAFK
+166 LHKNAFK
-173 QKSSFPDLLLMTG
+173 KQNDFPDLLLMTG

-200 AIHSVIAR
+200 AIHSVIDR
-208 LGLFHETLEGAVVSN
+208 LGLYHEALEGAVVTN
-223 TQELATHPHGY
+223 TNELATHEHGY

-243 ISTNTVLSS
+243 IATNTVLSS
-252 LFFGAKKKPVFTS
+252 IFFGAKKKPVFTS

-292 EITIDNDGI
+292 DINIDKDGI
-301 PDKYSATFDKENE
+301 PPKYHAIFDKEHE
-314 ALKGF
+314 ALNGF

-382 NAPKKVTALIEKVKQ
+382 NAPKKVAPLIAKVQ
-397 STGEQGIAQH
+397 ESMGESGLNSH

-443 SDMNKPSGL
+443 SNMNKPSGL

-511 TANVMLNIFRHYKT
+511 TANVILNIFRHYKT
-525 PPEFI
+525 PPDFI

-577 LNRILYRSKSPLNLF
+577 LNRVLYRSKSPLNLF

-600 KAREPSMGYGEL
+600 KAREPSLGYGEL

-618 GVLKISHKNTD
+618 GVLKISQKNTD

-636 SNGKEVEFPTSKND
+636 SNGKEVEFPASKDD

>member
-1 MAYALYAPCLL
+1 MP
-12 IAAISITLKENVI
+12 
-25 STQHLPLVIAGPIV
+25 QVIAGPIV

-44 NLCYIWVVTS
+44 TECHIWVVTS
-54 SADAPSLTLSHDE
+54 NADSPTLNLSANEVVVS
-67 APIDGDRQSETICV
+67 GNCQRETIRV
-81 GTHAFIHL
+81 GKYAFIHL
-89 LSFSASKPFSDCARI
+89 LSFTSSERFEDTARIGYSLSFSDDA
-104 SYQLH
+104 
-109 FDNEEQQARWHKE
+109 QQASWENE
-122 QQALLYTG
+122 QRGLLYDG
-130 QSTLSFHFTET
+130 QSSLCFHYTET
-141 PKTILHGSCRKPHF
+141 PETILHGSCRKPHF
-155 HSDDALAQVDT
+155 HSDDALAQVDV
-166 LHEHAFK
+166 LHKNAFK
-173 QKSSFPDLLLMTG
+173 KENDFPDLLLMTG

-200 AIHSVIAR
+200 AIHSVIDR
-208 LGLFHETLEGAVVSN
+208 LGLYHEALEGAVVTN
-223 TQELATHPHGY
+223 TNELATHEHGY

-243 ISTNTVLSS
+243 IATNTVLSS
-252 LFFGAKKKPVFTS
+252 IFFGAKKKPVFTS

-292 EITIDNDGI
+292 DINIDKDGI
-301 PDKYSATFDKENE
+301 PPKYHAIFDKEHE
-314 ALKGF
+314 ALNGF

-382 NAPKKVTALIEKVKQ
+382 NAPKKVAPLIAKVQ
-397 STGEQGIAQH
+397 ESMGESGLNSH

-443 SDMNKPSGL
+443 SNMNKPSGL

-511 TANVMLNIFRHYKT
+511 TANVILNIFRHYKT
-525 PPEFI
+525 PPDFI

-577 LNRILYRSKSPLNLF
+577 LNRVLYRSKSPLNLF

-600 KAREPSMGYGEL
+600 KAREPSLGYGEL

-618 GVLKISHKNTD
+618 GVLKISQKNTD

-636 SNGKEVEFPTSKND
+636 SNGNEVEFPASKDD

>member
-1 MAYALYAPCLL
+1 MP
-12 IAAISITLKENVI
+12 
-25 STQHLPLVIAGPIV
+25 QVIAGPIV

-44 NLCYIWVVTS
+44 TECHIWVVTS
-54 SADAPSLTLSHDE
+54 NADSPTLNLSANEVVVS
-67 APIDGDRQSETICV
+67 GNCQRETIRV
-81 GTHAFIHL
+81 GKYAFIHL
-89 LSFSASKPFSDCARI
+89 LSFTSSEPFEDTARIGYSLSFSDDA
-104 SYQLH
+104 
-109 FDNEEQQARWHKE
+109 QQASWENE
-122 QQALLYTG
+122 QRGLLYDG
-130 QSTLSFHFTET
+130 QSSLCFHYTET
-141 PKTILHGSCRKPHF
+141 PETILHGSCRKPHF
-155 HSDDALAQVDT
+155 HSDDALAQVDV
-166 LHEHAFK
+166 LHKNAFK
-173 QKSSFPDLLLMTG
+173 KQNDFPDLLLMTG

-200 AIHSVIAR
+200 AIHSVIDR
-208 LGLFHETLEGAVVSN
+208 LGLYHEALEGAVVTN
-223 TQELATHPHGY
+223 TNELATHEHGY

-243 ISTNTVLSS
+243 IATNTVLSS
-252 LFFGAKKKPVFTS
+252 IFFGAKKKPVFTS

-292 EITIDNDGI
+292 DINIDKDGI
-301 PDKYSATFDKENE
+301 PPKYHAIFDKEHESLN
-314 ALKGF
+314 GF

-382 NAPKKVTALIEKVKQ
+382 NAPKKVAPLIAKVQ
-397 STGEQGIAQH
+397 ESMGESGLNSH

-443 SDMNKPSGL
+443 SNMNKPSGL

-459 DFQHSIIGKE
+459 DFQHSIIGKK

-511 TANVMLNIFRHYKT
+511 TANVILNIFRHYKT
-525 PPEFI
+525 PPDFI

-577 LNRILYRSKSPLNLF
+577 LNRVLYRSKSPLNLF

-600 KAREPSMGYGEL
+600 KAREPSLGYGEL

-618 GVLKISHKNTD
+618 GVLKISQKNTD

-636 SNGKEVEFPTSKND
+636 SNGKEVEFPASKDD

>member
-1 MAYALYAPCLL
+1 M
-12 IAAISITLKENVI
+12 T
-25 STQHLPLVIAGPIV
+25 STECH
-39 RKVTS
+39 
-44 NLCYIWVVTS
+44 IWVVTS
-54 SADAPSLTLSHDE
+54 NADSPTLNLSANEVVVS
-67 APIDGDRQSETICV
+67 GNCQRETIRV
-81 GTHAFIHL
+81 GKYAFIHL
-89 LSFSASKPFSDCARI
+89 LSFTSSEPFEDTARIGYSLSFSDDA
-104 SYQLH
+104 
-109 FDNEEQQARWHKE
+109 QQASWENE
-122 QQALLYTG
+122 QRGLLYDG
-130 QSTLSFHFTET
+130 QSSLCFHYTET
-141 PKTILHGSCRKPHF
+141 PETILHGSCRKPHF
-155 HSDDALAQVDT
+155 HSDDALAQVDV
-166 LHEHAFK
+166 LHKNAFK
-173 QKSSFPDLLLMTG
+173 KENDFPDLLLMTG

-200 AIHSVIAR
+200 AIHSVIDR
-208 LGLFHETLEGAVVSN
+208 LGLYHEALEGAVVTN
-223 TQELATHPHGY
+223 TNELATHEHGY

-243 ISTNTVLSS
+243 IATNTVLSS
-252 LFFGAKKKPVFTS
+252 IFFGAKKKPVFTS

-292 EITIDNDGI
+292 DINIDKDGI
-301 PDKYSATFDKENE
+301 PPKYHAIFDKEHE
-314 ALKGF
+314 ALNGF

-382 NAPKKVTALIEKVKQ
+382 NAPKKVAPLIAKVQ
-397 STGEQGIAQH
+397 ESMGESGLNSH
-407 DEIIDDLLDFD
+407 DEIIDELLDFD

-443 SDMNKPSGL
+443 SNMNKPSGL

-511 TANVMLNIFRHYKT
+511 TANVILNIFRHYKT
-525 PPEFI
+525 PPDFI

-577 LNRILYRSKSPLNLF
+577 LNRVLYRSKSPLNLF

-600 KAREPSMGYGEL
+600 KAREPSLGYGEL

-618 GVLKISHKNTD
+618 GVLKISQKTTD

-636 SNGKEVEFPTSKND
+636 SNGKEVEFPASKDD

>member
-1 MAYALYAPCLL
+1 
-12 IAAISITLKENVI
+12 
-25 STQHLPLVIAGPIV
+25 LPQVIAGPIV

-44 NLCYIWVVTS
+44 TECHIWVVTS
-54 SADAPSLTLSHDE
+54 NADSPTLNLSANEVVVS
-67 APIDGDRQSETICV
+67 GNCQRETIRV
-81 GTHAFIHL
+81 GKYAFIHL
-89 LSFSASKPFSDCARI
+89 LSFTSSEPFEDTARIGYSLSFSDDA
-104 SYQLH
+104 
-109 FDNEEQQARWHKE
+109 QQASWENE
-122 QQALLYTG
+122 QRGLLYDG
-130 QSTLSFHFTET
+130 QSSLCFHYTET
-141 PKTILHGSCRKPHF
+141 PETILHGSCRKPHF
-155 HSDDALAQVDT
+155 HSDDALAQVDV
-166 LHEHAFK
+166 LHKNAFK
-173 QKSSFPDLLLMTG
+173 KQNDFPDLLLMTG

-200 AIHSVIAR
+200 AIHSVIDR
-208 LGLFHETLEGAVVSN
+208 LGLYHEALEGAVITN
-223 TQELATHPHGY
+223 TNELATHEHGY

-243 ISTNTVLSS
+243 IATNTVLSS
-252 LFFGAKKKPVFTS
+252 IFFGAKKKPVFTS

-292 EITIDNDGI
+292 DINIDKDGI
-301 PDKYSATFDKENE
+301 PPKYHAIFDKEHE
-314 ALKGF
+314 ALNGF

-382 NAPKKVTALIEKVKQ
+382 NAPKKVAPLIAKVQ
-397 STGEQGIAQH
+397 ESMGESGLNSH

-443 SDMNKPSGL
+443 SNMNKPSGL

-511 TANVMLNIFRHYKT
+511 TANVILNIFRHYKT
-525 PPEFI
+525 PPDFI

-577 LNRILYRSKSPLNLF
+577 LNRVLYRSKSPLNLF

-600 KAREPSMGYGEL
+600 KAREPSLGYGEL

-618 GVLKISHKNTD
+618 GVLKISQKNTD

-636 SNGKEVEFPTSKND
+636 SNGKEVEFPASKDD

>member
-1 MAYALYAPCLL
+1 MP
-12 IAAISITLKENVI
+12 
-25 STQHLPLVIAGPIV
+25 QVIAGPIV

-44 NLCYIWVVTS
+44 TECHIWVVTS
-54 SADAPSLTLSHDE
+54 NADSPALNLSANEVVVS
-67 APIDGDRQSETICV
+67 GNCQRETIRV
-81 GTHAFIHL
+81 GKYAFIHL
-89 LSFSASKPFSDCARI
+89 LSFTSSEPFEDTARIGYSLSFSDDA
-104 SYQLH
+104 
-109 FDNEEQQARWHKE
+109 QQASWENE
-122 QQALLYTG
+122 QRGLLYDG
-130 QSTLSFHFTET
+130 QSSLCFHYTET
-141 PKTILHGSCRKPHF
+141 PETILHGSCRKPHF
-155 HSDDALAQVDT
+155 HSDDALAQVDV
-166 LHEHAFK
+166 LHKNAFK
-173 QKSSFPDLLLMTG
+173 KQNDFPDLLLMTG

-200 AIHSVIAR
+200 AIHSVIDR
-208 LGLFHETLEGAVVSN
+208 LGLYHEALEGAVVTN
-223 TQELATHPHGY
+223 TNELATHEHGY

-243 ISTNTVLSS
+243 IATNTVLSS
-252 LFFGAKKKPVFTS
+252 IFFGAKKKPVFTS

-292 EITIDNDGI
+292 DINIDKDGI
-301 PDKYSATFDKENE
+301 PPKYHAIFDKEHE
-314 ALKGF
+314 ALNGF

-382 NAPKKVTALIEKVKQ
+382 NAPKKVAPLIAKVQ
-397 STGEQGIAQH
+397 ESMGESGLNSH

-443 SDMNKPSGL
+443 SNMNKPSGL

-511 TANVMLNIFRHYKT
+511 TANVILNIFRHYKT
-525 PPEFI
+525 PPDFI

-577 LNRILYRSKSPLNLF
+577 LNRVLYRSKSPLNLF

-600 KAREPSMGYGEL
+600 KAREPSLGYGEL

-618 GVLKISHKNTD
+618 GVLKISQKNTD

-636 SNGKEVEFPTSKND
+636 SNGNEVEFPASKDD

>member
-1 MAYALYAPCLL
+1 
-12 IAAISITLKENVI
+12 
-25 STQHLPLVIAGPIV
+25 
-39 RKVTS
+39 VTS
-44 NLCYIWVVTS
+44 TECHIWVVTS
-54 SADAPSLTLSHDE
+54 NADSPALNLSANEVVVS
-67 APIDGDRQSETICV
+67 GNCQRETIRV
-81 GTHAFIHL
+81 GKYAFIHL
-89 LSFSASKPFSDCARI
+89 LSFTSSEPFEDTARIGYSLSFSDDA
-104 SYQLH
+104 
-109 FDNEEQQARWHKE
+109 QQASWENE
-122 QQALLYTG
+122 QRGLLYDG
-130 QSTLSFHFTET
+130 QSSLCFHYTET
-141 PKTILHGSCRKPHF
+141 PETILHGSCRKPHF
-155 HSDDALAQVDT
+155 HSDDALAQVDV
-166 LHEHAFK
+166 LHKNAFK
-173 QKSSFPDLLLMTG
+173 KQNDFPDLLLMTG

-200 AIHSVIAR
+200 AIHSVIDR
-208 LGLFHETLEGAVVSN
+208 LGLYHEALEGAVVTN
-223 TQELATHPHGY
+223 TNELATHEHGY

-243 ISTNTVLSS
+243 IATNTVLSS
-252 LFFGAKKKPVFTS
+252 IFFGAKKKPVFTS

-292 EITIDNDGI
+292 DINIDKDGI
-301 PDKYSATFDKENE
+301 PPKYHAIFDKEHE
-314 ALKGF
+314 ALNGF

-382 NAPKKVTALIEKVKQ
+382 NAPKKVAPLIAKVQ
-397 STGEQGIAQH
+397 ESMGESGLNSH

-443 SDMNKPSGL
+443 SNMNKPSGL

-511 TANVMLNIFRHYKT
+511 TANVILNIFRHYKT
-525 PPEFI
+525 PPDFI

-577 LNRILYRSKSPLNLF
+577 LNRVLYRSKSPLNLF

-600 KAREPSMGYGEL
+600 KAREPSLGYGEL

-618 GVLKISHKNTD
+618 GVLKISQKNTD

-636 SNGKEVEFPTSKND
+636 SNGKEVEFPASKDD

>member
-1 MAYALYAPCLL
+1 M
-12 IAAISITLKENVI
+12 T
-25 STQHLPLVIAGPIV
+25 STECH
-39 RKVTS
+39 
-44 NLCYIWVVTS
+44 IWVVTS
-54 SADAPSLTLSHDE
+54 NADSPTLNLSANEVVVS
-67 APIDGDRQSETICV
+67 GNCQRETIRV
-81 GTHAFIHL
+81 GKYAFIHL
-89 LSFSASKPFSDCARI
+89 LSFTSSEPFEDTARIGYSLSFSDDA
-104 SYQLH
+104 
-109 FDNEEQQARWHKE
+109 QQASWENE
-122 QQALLYTG
+122 QRGLLYDG
-130 QSTLSFHFTET
+130 QSSLCFHYTET
-141 PKTILHGSCRKPHF
+141 PETILHGSCRKPHF
-155 HSDDALAQVDT
+155 HSDDALAQVDV
-166 LHEHAFK
+166 LHKNAFK
-173 QKSSFPDLLLMTG
+173 KQDDFPDLLLMTG

-200 AIHSVIAR
+200 AIHSVIDR
-208 LGLFHETLEGAVVSN
+208 LGLYHEALEGAVVTN
-223 TQELATHPHGY
+223 TNELATHEHGY

-243 ISTNTVLSS
+243 IATNTVLSS
-252 LFFGAKKKPVFTS
+252 IFFGAKKKPVFTS

-292 EITIDNDGI
+292 DINIDKDGI
-301 PDKYSATFDKENE
+301 PPKYHAIFDKEHE
-314 ALKGF
+314 ALNGF

-382 NAPKKVTALIEKVKQ
+382 NAPKKVAPLIAKVQ
-397 STGEQGIAQH
+397 ESMGESGLNSH
-407 DEIIDDLLDFD
+407 DEIIDELLDFD

-443 SDMNKPSGL
+443 SNMNKPSGL

-511 TANVMLNIFRHYKT
+511 TANVILNIFRHYKT
-525 PPEFI
+525 PPDFI

-577 LNRILYRSKSPLNLF
+577 LNRVLYRSKSPLNLF

-600 KAREPSMGYGEL
+600 KAREPSLGYGEL

-618 GVLKISHKNTD
+618 GVLKISQKNTD

-636 SNGKEVEFPTSKND
+636 SNGKEVEFPASKDD

>member
-1 MAYALYAPCLL
+1 M
-12 IAAISITLKENVI
+12 T
-25 STQHLPLVIAGPIV
+25 STECH
-39 RKVTS
+39 
-44 NLCYIWVVTS
+44 IWVVTS
-54 SADAPSLTLSHDE
+54 NADSPTLNLSANEVVVS
-67 APIDGDRQSETICV
+67 GNCQRETIRV
-81 GTHAFIHL
+81 GKYAFIHL
-89 LSFSASKPFSDCARI
+89 LSFTSSEPFEDTARIGYSLSFSDDA
-104 SYQLH
+104 
-109 FDNEEQQARWHKE
+109 QQASWENE
-122 QQALLYTG
+122 QRGLLYDG
-130 QSTLSFHFTET
+130 QSSLCFHYTET
-141 PKTILHGSCRKPHF
+141 PETILHGSCRKPHF
-155 HSDDALAQVDT
+155 HSDDALAQVDV
-166 LHEHAFK
+166 LHKNAFK
-173 QKSSFPDLLLMTG
+173 KQNDFPDLLLMTG

-200 AIHSVIAR
+200 AIHSVIDR
-208 LGLFHETLEGAVVSN
+208 LGLYHEALEGAVVTN
-223 TQELATHPHGY
+223 TNELATHEHGY

-243 ISTNTVLSS
+243 IATNTVLSS
-252 LFFGAKKKPVFTS
+252 IFFGAKKKPVFTS

-292 EITIDNDGI
+292 DINIDKDGI
-301 PDKYSATFDKENE
+301 PQKYHAIFDKEHE
-314 ALKGF
+314 ALNGF

-382 NAPKKVTALIEKVKQ
+382 NAPKKVAPLIAKVQK
-397 STGEQGIAQH
+397 SMGESGLNSH

-443 SDMNKPSGL
+443 SNMNKPSGL

-511 TANVMLNIFRHYKT
+511 TANVILNIFRHYKT
-525 PPEFI
+525 PPDFI

-577 LNRILYRSKSPLNLF
+577 LNRVLYRSKSPLNLF

-600 KAREPSMGYGEL
+600 KAREPSLGYGEL

-618 GVLKISHKNTD
+618 GVLKISQKNTD

-636 SNGKEVEFPTSKND
+636 SNGNEVEFPASKDD

>member
-1 MAYALYAPCLL
+1 
-12 IAAISITLKENVI
+12 
-25 STQHLPLVIAGPIV
+25 
-39 RKVTS
+39 VTS
-44 NLCYIWVVTS
+44 TECHIWVVTS
-54 SADAPSLTLSHDE
+54 NADSPTLNLSANEVVVS
-67 APIDGDRQSETICV
+67 GNCQRETIRV
-81 GTHAFIHL
+81 GKYAFIHL
-89 LSFSASKPFSDCARI
+89 LSFTSSEPFEDTARIGYSLSFSDDA
-104 SYQLH
+104 
-109 FDNEEQQARWHKE
+109 QQASWENE
-122 QQALLYTG
+122 QRGLLYDG
-130 QSTLSFHFTET
+130 QSSLCFHYTET
-141 PKTILHGSCRKPHF
+141 PETILHGSCRKPHF
-155 HSDDALAQVDT
+155 HSDDALAQVDV
-166 LHEHAFK
+166 LHKNAFK
-173 QKSSFPDLLLMTG
+173 KQNDFPDLLLMTG

-200 AIHSVIAR
+200 AIHSVIDR
-208 LGLFHETLEGAVVSN
+208 LGLYHEALEGAVVTN
-223 TQELATHPHGY
+223 TNELATHEHGY

-243 ISTNTVLSS
+243 IATNTVLSS
-252 LFFGAKKKPVFTS
+252 IFFGAKKKPVFTS

-292 EITIDNDGI
+292 DINIDKDGI
-301 PDKYSATFDKENE
+301 PPKYHAIFDKEHESLN
-314 ALKGF
+314 GF

-382 NAPKKVTALIEKVKQ
+382 NAPKKVAPLIAKVQ
-397 STGEQGIAQH
+397 ESMGESGLNSH
-407 DEIIDDLLDFD
+407 DEIIDELLDFD

-443 SDMNKPSGL
+443 SNMNKPSGL

-511 TANVMLNIFRHYKT
+511 TANVILNIFRHYKT
-525 PPEFI
+525 PPDFI

-577 LNRILYRSKSPLNLF
+577 LNRVLYRSKSPLNLF

-600 KAREPSMGYGEL
+600 KAREPSLGYGEL

-618 GVLKISHKNTD
+618 GVLKISQKNTD

-636 SNGKEVEFPTSKND
+636 SNGKEVEFPASKDD

>member
-1 MAYALYAPCLL
+1 M
-12 IAAISITLKENVI
+12 T
-25 STQHLPLVIAGPIV
+25 STECH
-39 RKVTS
+39 
-44 NLCYIWVVTS
+44 IWVVTS
-54 SADAPSLTLSHDE
+54 NADSPALNLSANEVVVS
-67 APIDGDRQSETICV
+67 GNCQRETIRV
-81 GTHAFIHL
+81 GKYAFIHL
-89 LSFSASKPFSDCARI
+89 LSFTSSEPFEDTARIGYSLSFSDDA
-104 SYQLH
+104 
-109 FDNEEQQARWHKE
+109 QQASWENE
-122 QQALLYTG
+122 QRGLLYDG
-130 QSTLSFHFTET
+130 QPSLCFHYTET
-141 PKTILHGSCRKPHF
+141 PETILHGSCRKPHF
-155 HSDDALAQVDT
+155 HSDDALAQVDV
-166 LHEHAFK
+166 LHKNAFK
-173 QKSSFPDLLLMTG
+173 KQNDFPDLLLMTG

-200 AIHSVIAR
+200 AIHSVIDR
-208 LGLFHETLEGAVVSN
+208 LGLYHEALEGAVVTN
-223 TQELATHPHGY
+223 TNELATHEHGY

-243 ISTNTVLSS
+243 IATNTVLSS
-252 LFFGAKKKPVFTS
+252 IFFGAKKKPVFTS

-292 EITIDNDGI
+292 DINIDKDGI
-301 PDKYSATFDKENE
+301 PQKYHAIFDKEHE
-314 ALKGF
+314 ALNGF

-382 NAPKKVTALIEKVKQ
+382 NAPKKVAPLIAKVQK
-397 STGEQGIAQH
+397 SMGESGLNSH

-443 SDMNKPSGL
+443 SNMNKPSGL

-511 TANVMLNIFRHYKT
+511 TANVILNIFRHYKT
-525 PPEFI
+525 PPDFI

-577 LNRILYRSKSPLNLF
+577 LNRVLYRSKSPLNLF

-600 KAREPSMGYGEL
+600 KAREPSLGYGEL

-618 GVLKISHKNTD
+618 GVLKISQKNTD

-636 SNGKEVEFPTSKND
+636 SNGNEVEFPASKDD

>member
-1 MAYALYAPCLL
+1 MP
-12 IAAISITLKENVI
+12 
-25 STQHLPLVIAGPIV
+25 QVIAGPIV

-44 NLCYIWVVTS
+44 TECHIWVVTS
-54 SADAPSLTLSHDE
+54 NADSPALNLSANEVVVS
-67 APIDGDRQSETICV
+67 GNCQRETIRV
-81 GTHAFIHL
+81 GKYAFIHL
-89 LSFSASKPFSDCARI
+89 LSFTSSEPFEDTARIGYSLSFSDDA
-104 SYQLH
+104 
-109 FDNEEQQARWHKE
+109 QQASWENE
-122 QQALLYTG
+122 QRGLLYDG
-130 QSTLSFHFTET
+130 QSSLCFHYTET
-141 PKTILHGSCRKPHF
+141 PETILHGSCRKPHF
-155 HSDDALAQVDT
+155 HSDDALAQVDV
-166 LHEHAFK
+166 LHKNAFK
-173 QKSSFPDLLLMTG
+173 KQNDFPDLLLMTG

-200 AIHSVIAR
+200 AIHSVIDR
-208 LGLFHETLEGAVVSN
+208 LGLYHEALEGAVVTN
-223 TQELATHPHGY
+223 TNELATHEHGY

-243 ISTNTVLSS
+243 IATNTVLSS
-252 LFFGAKKKPVFTS
+252 IFFGAKKKPVFTS

-292 EITIDNDGI
+292 DINIDKDGI
-301 PDKYSATFDKENE
+301 PPKYHAIFDKEHE
-314 ALKGF
+314 ALNGF

-382 NAPKKVTALIEKVKQ
+382 NAPKKVAPLIAKVQ
-397 STGEQGIAQH
+397 ESMGESGLNSH

-443 SDMNKPSGL
+443 SNMNKPSGL

-506 MAHKG
+506 MGHKG
-511 TANVMLNIFRHYKT
+511 TANVILNIFRHYKT
-525 PPEFI
+525 PPDFI

-577 LNRILYRSKSPLNLF
+577 LNRVLYRSKSPLNLF

-600 KAREPSMGYGEL
+600 KAREPSLGYGEL

-618 GVLKISHKNTD
+618 GVLKISQKTTD

-636 SNGKEVEFPTSKND
+636 SNGKEVEFPASKDD

>member
-1 MAYALYAPCLL
+1 MP
-12 IAAISITLKENVI
+12 
-25 STQHLPLVIAGPIV
+25 QVIAGPIV

-44 NLCYIWVVTS
+44 TECHIWVVTS
-54 SADAPSLTLSHDE
+54 NADSPALNLSANEVVVS
-67 APIDGDRQSETICV
+67 GNCQRETIRV
-81 GTHAFIHL
+81 GKYAFIHL
-89 LSFSASKPFSDCARI
+89 LSFTSSEPFKDTARIGYSLSFSDDA
-104 SYQLH
+104 
-109 FDNEEQQARWHKE
+109 QQASWENE
-122 QQALLYTG
+122 QRGLLYDG
-130 QSTLSFHFTET
+130 QSSLCFHYTET
-141 PKTILHGSCRKPHF
+141 PETILHGSCRKPHF
-155 HSDDALAQVDT
+155 HSDDALAQVDV
-166 LHEHAFK
+166 LHKNAFK
-173 QKSSFPDLLLMTG
+173 KQNDFPDLLLMTG

-200 AIHSVIAR
+200 AIHSVIDR
-208 LGLFHETLEGAVVSN
+208 LGLYHEALEGAVVTN
-223 TQELATHPHGY
+223 TNELATHEHGY

-243 ISTNTVLSS
+243 IATNTVLSS
-252 LFFGAKKKPVFTS
+252 IFFGAKKKPVFTS

-292 EITIDNDGI
+292 DINIDKDGI
-301 PDKYSATFDKENE
+301 PPKYHAIFDKEHE
-314 ALKGF
+314 ALNGF

-382 NAPKKVTALIEKVKQ
+382 NAPKKVAPLIAKVQ
-397 STGEQGIAQH
+397 ESMGESGLNSH

-418 QWHYRLDTTPPIEVL
+418 QWHYRLDTAPPIEVL

-443 SDMNKPSGL
+443 SNMNKPSGL

-511 TANVMLNIFRHYKT
+511 TANVILNIFRHYKT
-525 PPEFI
+525 PPDFI

-577 LNRILYRSKSPLNLF
+577 LNRVLYRSKSPLNLF

-600 KAREPSMGYGEL
+600 KAREPSLGYGEL

-618 GVLKISHKNTD
+618 GVLKISQKNTD

-636 SNGKEVEFPTSKND
+636 SNGKEVEFPASKDD

>member
-1 MAYALYAPCLL
+1 MP
-12 IAAISITLKENVI
+12 
-25 STQHLPLVIAGPIV
+25 QVIAGPIV

-44 NLCYIWVVTS
+44 TECHIWVVTS
-54 SADAPSLTLSHDE
+54 NADSPTLNLSANEVVVS
-67 APIDGDRQSETICV
+67 GNCQRETIRV
-81 GTHAFIHL
+81 GKYAFIHL
-89 LSFSASKPFSDCARI
+89 LSFTSSEPFEDTARIGYSLSFSDDA
-104 SYQLH
+104 
-109 FDNEEQQARWHKE
+109 QQASWEDE
-122 QQALLYTG
+122 QRGLLYDG
-130 QSTLSFHFTET
+130 QSSLCFHYTET
-141 PKTILHGSCRKPHF
+141 PETILHGSCRKPHF
-155 HSDDALAQVDT
+155 HSDDALAQVDV
-166 LHEHAFK
+166 LHKNAFK
-173 QKSSFPDLLLMTG
+173 KENDFPDLLLMTG

-200 AIHSVIAR
+200 AIHSVIDR
-208 LGLFHETLEGAVVSN
+208 LGLYHEALEGAVVTN
-223 TQELATHPHGY
+223 TNELATHEHGY

-243 ISTNTVLSS
+243 IATNTVLSS
-252 LFFGAKKKPVFTS
+252 IFFGAKKKPVFTS

-292 EITIDNDGI
+292 DINIDKDGI
-301 PDKYSATFDKENE
+301 PPKYHAIFDKEHE
-314 ALKGF
+314 ALNGF

-382 NAPKKVTALIEKVKQ
+382 NAPKKVAPLIAKVQ
-397 STGEQGIAQH
+397 ESMGESGLNSH

-443 SDMNKPSGL
+443 SNMNKPSGL

-511 TANVMLNIFRHYKT
+511 TANVILNIFRHYKT
-525 PPEFI
+525 PPDFI

-577 LNRILYRSKSPLNLF
+577 LNRVLYRSKSPLNLF

-600 KAREPSMGYGEL
+600 KAREPSLGYGEL

-618 GVLKISHKNTD
+618 GVLKISQKNTD

-636 SNGKEVEFPTSKND
+636 SNGNEVEFPASKDD

>member
-1 MAYALYAPCLL
+1 
-12 IAAISITLKENVI
+12 
-25 STQHLPLVIAGPIV
+25 LPQVIAGPIV

-44 NLCYIWVVTS
+44 TECHIWVVTS
-54 SADAPSLTLSHDE
+54 NADSPALNLSANEVVVS
-67 APIDGDRQSETICV
+67 GNCQRETIRV
-81 GTHAFIHL
+81 GKYAFIHL
-89 LSFSASKPFSDCARI
+89 LSFTSSEPFEDTARIGYSLSFSDDA
-104 SYQLH
+104 
-109 FDNEEQQARWHKE
+109 QQASWENE
-122 QQALLYTG
+122 QRGLLYDG
-130 QSTLSFHFTET
+130 QSSLCFHYTET
-141 PKTILHGSCRKPHF
+141 PETILHGSCRKPHF
-155 HSDDALAQVDT
+155 HSDDALAQVDV
-166 LHEHAFK
+166 LHKNAFK
-173 QKSSFPDLLLMTG
+173 KQNDFPDLLLMTG

-200 AIHSVIAR
+200 AIHSVIDR
-208 LGLFHETLEGAVVSN
+208 LGLYHEALEGAVVTN
-223 TQELATHPHGY
+223 TNELATHEHGY

-243 ISTNTVLSS
+243 IATNTVLSS
-252 LFFGAKKKPVFTS
+252 IFFGAKKKPVFTS

-292 EITIDNDGI
+292 DINIDKDGI
-301 PDKYSATFDKENE
+301 PPKYHAIFDKEHE
-314 ALKGF
+314 ALNGF

-382 NAPKKVTALIEKVKQ
+382 NAPKKVAPLIAKVQ
-397 STGEQGIAQH
+397 ESMGESGLNSH

-418 QWHYRLDTTPPIEVL
+418 QWHYRLDTAPPIEVL

-443 SDMNKPSGL
+443 SNMNKPSGL

-511 TANVMLNIFRHYKT
+511 TANVILNIFRHYKT
-525 PPEFI
+525 PPDFI

-577 LNRILYRSKSPLNLF
+577 LNRVLYRSKSPLNLF

-600 KAREPSMGYGEL
+600 KAREPSLGYGEL

-618 GVLKISHKNTD
+618 GVLKISQKNTD

-636 SNGKEVEFPTSKND
+636 SNGKEVEFPASKDD

>member
-1 MAYALYAPCLL
+1 M
-12 IAAISITLKENVI
+12 T
-25 STQHLPLVIAGPIV
+25 STECH
-39 RKVTS
+39 
-44 NLCYIWVVTS
+44 IWVVTS
-54 SADAPSLTLSHDE
+54 NADSPTLNLSANEVVVS
-67 APIDGDRQSETICV
+67 GNCQRETIRV
-81 GTHAFIHL
+81 GKYAFIHL
-89 LSFSASKPFSDCARI
+89 LSFTSSEPFEDTARIGYSLSFSDDA
-104 SYQLH
+104 
-109 FDNEEQQARWHKE
+109 QQASWENE
-122 QQALLYTG
+122 QRGLLYDG
-130 QSTLSFHFTET
+130 QSSLCFHYTET
-141 PKTILHGSCRKPHF
+141 PETILHGSCRKPHF
-155 HSDDALAQVDT
+155 HSDDALAQVDV
-166 LHEHAFK
+166 LHKNAFK
-173 QKSSFPDLLLMTG
+173 KQNDFPDLLLMTG

-200 AIHSVIAR
+200 AIHSVIDR
-208 LGLFHETLEGAVVSN
+208 LGLYHEALEGAVVIN
-223 TQELATHPHGY
+223 TNELATHEHGY

-243 ISTNTVLSS
+243 IATNTVLSS
-252 LFFGAKKKPVFTS
+252 IFFGAKKKPVFTS

-292 EITIDNDGI
+292 DINIDKDGI
-301 PDKYSATFDKENE
+301 PPKYHAIFDKEHE
-314 ALKGF
+314 ALNGF

-382 NAPKKVTALIEKVKQ
+382 NAPKKVAPLIAKVQ
-397 STGEQGIAQH
+397 ESMGESGLNSH

-443 SDMNKPSGL
+443 SNMNKPSGL

-511 TANVMLNIFRHYKT
+511 TANVILNIFRHYKT
-525 PPEFI
+525 PPDFI

-577 LNRILYRSKSPLNLF
+577 LNRVLYRSKSPLNLF

-600 KAREPSMGYGEL
+600 KAREPSLGYGEL

-618 GVLKISHKNTD
+618 GVLKISQKNTD

-636 SNGKEVEFPTSKND
+636 SNGKEVEFPASKDD

>member
-1 MAYALYAPCLL
+1 MP
-12 IAAISITLKENVI
+12 
-25 STQHLPLVIAGPIV
+25 QVIAGPIV

-44 NLCYIWVVTS
+44 TECHIWVVTS
-54 SADAPSLTLSHDE
+54 NADSPALNLSANEVVVS
-67 APIDGDRQSETICV
+67 GNCQRETIRV
-81 GTHAFIHL
+81 GKYAFIHL
-89 LSFSASKPFSDCARI
+89 LSFTSSEPFEDTARIGYSLSFSDDA
-104 SYQLH
+104 
-109 FDNEEQQARWHKE
+109 QQASWENE
-122 QQALLYTG
+122 QRGLLYDG
-130 QSTLSFHFTET
+130 QPSLCFHYTET
-141 PKTILHGSCRKPHF
+141 PETILHGSCRKPHF
-155 HSDDALAQVDT
+155 HSDDALAQVDV
-166 LHEHAFK
+166 LHKNAFK
-173 QKSSFPDLLLMTG
+173 KQNDFPDLLLMTG

-200 AIHSVIAR
+200 AIHSVIDR
-208 LGLFHETLEGAVVSN
+208 LGLYHEALEGAVVTN
-223 TQELATHPHGY
+223 TNELATHEHGY

-243 ISTNTVLSS
+243 IATNTVLSS
-252 LFFGAKKKPVFTS
+252 IFFGAKKKPVFTS

-292 EITIDNDGI
+292 DINIDKDGI
-301 PDKYSATFDKENE
+301 PPKYHAIFDKEHESLN
-314 ALKGF
+314 GF

-382 NAPKKVTALIEKVKQ
+382 NAPKKVAPLIAKVQ
-397 STGEQGIAQH
+397 ESMGESGLNSH

-443 SDMNKPSGL
+443 SNMNKPSGL

-511 TANVMLNIFRHYKT
+511 TANVILNIFRHYKT
-525 PPEFI
+525 PPDFI

-577 LNRILYRSKSPLNLF
+577 LNRVLYRSKSPLNLF

-600 KAREPSMGYGEL
+600 KAREPSLGYGEL

-618 GVLKISHKNTD
+618 GVLKISQKNTD

-636 SNGKEVEFPTSKND
+636 SNGKEVEFPASKDD